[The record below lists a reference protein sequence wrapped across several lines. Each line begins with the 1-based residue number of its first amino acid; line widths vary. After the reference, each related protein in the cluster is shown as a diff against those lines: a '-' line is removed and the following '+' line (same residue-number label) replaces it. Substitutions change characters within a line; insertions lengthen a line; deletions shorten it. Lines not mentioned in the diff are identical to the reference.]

1 MRLHRLLPVLVA
13 GLTALGV
20 VAAPAEAAGALAFAP
35 TSLTF
40 PSQDVGTT
48 SAARTITATNSGDQ
62 SVFFNNVATTGN
74 SLDFTIVTDD
84 CIGTTLTPGASCAV
98 SVTFSPVA
106 TGTRTANV
114 VYTDNAANSPQSV
127 PITGTGTGTNPPL
140 TINDQFFSCSNG
152 VCDIGAGHNVFINN
166 FFTTTFQAS
175 GGTAPYTWSG
185 QAPAGLTLRPSGL
198 LLGAPTVLGSQT
210 FTATVTDASG
220 SQVTGTF
227 SYTVTPQPAPS
238 PPGCQTG
245 RKLKEALS
253 GSSFNGRTPSGTAN
267 ADESKFSGCGGFSLL
282 SVSVSNVNLPDGSQ
296 LWVSLDFNP
305 VGEITISH
313 QSGTM
318 PTYNLG
324 RFGVSRDQ
332 IRVFSSLPDAGA
344 FQQILIGGAFS

>member
-1 MRLHRLLPVLVA
+1 MRLHRLLPVLAA

-20 VAAPAEAAGALAFAP
+20 IAVPAEAAAAVSFTP

-48 SAARTITATNSGDQ
+48 STAQTVTATNSGNQ

-74 SLDFTIVTDD
+74 TLDFTIGTDD
-84 CIGTTLTPGASCAV
+84 CIGTTLPPGASCSI
-98 SVTFSPVA
+98 SVTFAPVA

-127 PITGTGTGTNPPL
+127 PLTGTGTGTNPPL
-140 TINDQFFSCSNG
+140 TINDQFFSCTNG

-175 GGTAPYTWSG
+175 GGSAPYSWSG

-210 FTATVTDASG
+210 FSATVTDAAG
-220 SQVTGTF
+220 TTATGTF
-227 SYTVTPQPAPS
+227 TLTVTPPPAPS

-253 GSSFNGRTPSGTAN
+253 GPSFNGRTPSGTAN
-267 ADESKFSGCGGFSLL
+267 ADETKFSGCGGFSIL

-296 LWVSLDFNP
+296 LWVTLDFNP
-305 VGEITISH
+305 VGVVTLSH

-318 PTYNLG
+318 PTDNLG

-332 IRVFSSLPDAGA
+332 IRVYSSLPDSGS
-344 FQQILIGGAFS
+344 FQQLLIGGSFS